1 MVGDGQVADA
11 ATAAF
16 QQYWEAN
23 AALCGSV
30 LVPPPPLD
38 HYFGPYSFDFL
49 KRTSV
54 SLITSS
60 VTGCLGLQ

>member
-1 MVGDGQVADA
+1 MWQVSDLDGTMVGDGQVADA

-30 LVPPPPLD
+30 LVTHPPL
-38 HYFGPYSFDFL
+38 HPPLLG
-49 KRTSV
+49 
-54 SLITSS
+54 SLLWTFM
-60 VTGCLGLQ
+60 LQFFNQ